1 MITFF
6 YNSIRVTDLISGKF
20 RTRRGDPDIDVDM
33 NTGMD
38 INHIHVCLVLI
49 GVHKYWANG

>member
-38 INHIHVCLVLI
+38 INHIHVCPVLI
-49 GVHKYWANG
+49 GVHKYWADG